1 MAVRARKG
9 KFPHIEWL
17 DLKGDGLMTECA
29 IMKKDPLGN
38 ISYFELNK
46 IDAIDKQRVARLVQ
60 SRNAENFELWDLM
73 SQTTLNNGVNALTY
87 FHQLVKVNSEDG
99 VIYTP
104 KGGVVGMGTAPGTYQ
119 DPMLD
124 ANPSVAENK

>member
-1 MAVRARKG
+1 
-9 KFPHIEWL
+9 
-17 DLKGDGLMTECA
+17 
-29 IMKKDPLGN
+29 
-38 ISYFELNK
+38 
-46 IDAIDKQRVARLVQ
+46 
-60 SRNAENFELWDLM
+60 M

-87 FHQLVKVNSEDG
+87 FHQLVKVISEDG